1 MGTSALVTFI
11 SGIVAFINGLYQVSV
26 GYTYNRPYIAL
37 LGMVFVILGAGFTG
51 YGAYVLS
58 VS

>member
-1 MGTSALVTFI
+1 MDINALFTFI
-11 SGIVAFINGLYQVSV
+11 SGIVTFINGLYQVSI
-26 GYTYNRPYIAL
+26 GYAYNHPYIAH
-37 LGMVFVILGAGFTG
+37 LGIIFIILGAGFTG